1 MVAVRCGEKISWA
14 DLRLPICSRS
24 FILVLLLIYFPL
36 ALVFEGGGNYDE
48 PPIIGIRSI
57 LNFSA
62 IILVLAFADF
72 SVLRKRQSRLLM
84 ELIAL
89 LLATYGVNYVVTSY
103 ASWKWLIN
111 TLGFVFVFYSI
122 ASLLVNSKDK
132 ILLRASAFMNLTI
145 SIIMPL
151 FILMAG
157 ALLISD
163 STRIFETFRLGDHNS
178 NIYLLTESFN
188 VEKQALGILLSLV
201 VIWNIAFWHSV
212 THIQR
217 FIFFVLL
224 LIFSPFWIGIRTFIL
239 TLILLSGYWLIAT
252 RAWIMVVSVFTLP
265 LVALILAL
273 EWGFIMEVLSKYN
286 DRLPS
291 LLYALDVLKNTPFG
305 LGNGGYHIVVDAFN
319 LDILAQFGAS
329 GMTSFWLAPESDLV
343 YFIASFG
350 VLSLVFFGFYAF
362 LLIKGV
368 GVLRSITSHPFE
380 KFLLLGC
387 ISFIFSGI
395 SQDNAGGL
403 IWWLY
408 MAAGFAVILKR
419 NRLTLRVR
427 SLHRSR
433 GYSSC

>member
-1 MVAVRCGEKISWA
+1 MFLVAVYCGEKISWA

-36 ALVFEGGGNYDE
+36 VLVFTGSWNDDE
-48 PPIIGIRSI
+48 LSIIRISSI

-62 IILVLAFADF
+62 IILVLAFAKF
-72 SVLRKRQSRLLM
+72 SVLRKRQNRLLM

-103 ASWKWLIN
+103 ASGKWLAN
-111 TLGFVFVFYSI
+111 VLGFIFIFYSI
-122 ASLLVNSKDK
+122 TSLLINCKDE
-132 ILLRASAFMNLTI
+132 ILLRASSLMNLTI
-145 SIIMPL
+145 NIIMPL

-157 ALLISD
+157 AILISD
-163 STRIFETFRLGDHNS
+163 SVGIFETVWLGDHNS
-178 NIYLLTESFN
+178 NILLLTESFN
-188 VEKQALGILLSLV
+188 VQKQALGILLSLV
-201 VIWNIAFWHSV
+201 VIWNIVFWSSL
-212 THIQR
+212 THIRR
-217 FIFFVLL
+217 FVFFVFL
-224 LIFSPFWIGIRTFIL
+224 LILFPFWIGIRTFIL
-239 TLILLSGYWLIAT
+239 TSILLSIYWLVAR
-252 RAWIMVVSVFTLP
+252 RALVMIVSVLVFP
-265 LVALILAL
+265 LLMLLLVL
-273 EWGFIMEVLSKYN
+273 EWGFIMEVASKYY

-291 LLYALDVLKNTPFG
+291 LLYAFDVVMNTPFG
-305 LGNGGYHIVVDAFN
+305 LGNGGYSIVVDAFN
-319 LDILAQFGAS
+319 SDILAQFGAS

-368 GVLRSITSHPFE
+368 GVLRSIMSHPFE

-395 SQDNAGGL
+395 SQDNAGGM

-419 NRLTLRVR
+419 KT
-427 SLHRSR
+427 
-433 GYSSC
+433 